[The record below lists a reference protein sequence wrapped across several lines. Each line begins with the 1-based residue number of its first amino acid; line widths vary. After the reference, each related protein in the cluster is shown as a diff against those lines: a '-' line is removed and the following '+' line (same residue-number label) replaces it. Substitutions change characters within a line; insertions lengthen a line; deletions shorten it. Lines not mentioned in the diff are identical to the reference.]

1 MFSSAANGIIIAM
14 PHAFLDHPGPLAF
27 AHRGGAA
34 HHPEN
39 SWAAFEH
46 AVGLGYTYLETD
58 AHATADGVLLAFH
71 DRTLDRVTDRTGR
84 IARMPHKEV
93 AAARIG
99 GAEPIP
105 LLEDL
110 LAAWPDIRFNI
121 DVKEEPAIGPLA
133 TALRRTGAWD
143 RVCVCSF
150 SAHRLRAARR
160 ALGQRVCTALS
171 PAGVASVRMA
181 GNLAASAPA
190 LARRLVSTGVRCAQ
204 VPAVVATRA
213 FIRRAHALGLQVH
226 VWTIND
232 RTEMT
237 CLLDLGADGIMT
249 DQTVLLRD
257 VLAERGQWHP
267 GSAAGPAGLPDS
279 PGVPD
284 LAGSPDPAGRRT

>member
-1 MFSSAANGIIIAM
+1 MA
-14 PHAFLDHPGPLAF
+14 HAFLEHPGPIAF

-39 SWAAFEH
+39 SWSAFEH
-46 AVGLGYTYLETD
+46 AVGLGYRYLETD

-71 DRTLDRVTDRTGR
+71 DHTLDRVTDRAGR
-84 IARMPHKEV
+84 IARMTHKDV

-110 LAAWPDIRFNI
+110 LAAWPDVRFNI
-121 DVKEEPAIGPLA
+121 DVKEESAIGPLA
-133 TALRRTGAWD
+133 AALHRVGAWD

-160 ALGQRVCTALS
+160 AIGHRVCTALS
-171 PAGVASVRMA
+171 PAGVASIRLA
-181 GNLAASAPA
+181 GNLVGSGQV
-190 LARRLVSTGVRCAQ
+190 LARRLAEAGVRCAQ
-204 VPAVVATRA
+204 VPAMVVTRG

-226 VWTIND
+226 VWTVND

-249 DQTVLLRD
+249 DQTVLLRE

-267 GSAAGPAGLPDS
+267 GARQAPAPEGRVAGG
-279 PGVPD
+279 
-284 LAGSPDPAGRRT
+284 

>member
-1 MFSSAANGIIIAM
+1 MCSLVTDGILGDMA
-14 PHAFLDHPGPLAF
+14 HAFLEHPGPIAF

-39 SWAAFEH
+39 SWSAFEH

-71 DRTLDRVTDRTGR
+71 DRTLDRVTDRGGR
-84 IARMPHKEV
+84 IARMSHEEV

-110 LAAWPDIRFNI
+110 LTAWPDMRFNI
-121 DVKEEPAIGPLA
+121 DVKQEAAIRPLA
-133 TALRRTGAWD
+133 AVLRRVGAWD
-143 RVCVCSF
+143 RVCLCSF
-150 SAHRLRAARR
+150 SAHRLRAVRR
-160 ALGQRVCTALS
+160 ELGHRVCTALS
-171 PAGVASVRMA
+171 PAGVASVRVA
-181 GNLAASAPA
+181 GSLAGSGQG
-190 LARRLVSTGVRCAQ
+190 LARRLASAGVRCAQ
-204 VPAVVATRA
+204 VPAVVASRG

-226 VWTIND
+226 VWTVND
-232 RTEMT
+232 RTEMS

-267 GSAAGPAGLPDS
+267 GSREGAPPERRVAGE
-279 PGVPD
+279 
-284 LAGSPDPAGRRT
+284 

>member
-1 MFSSAANGIIIAM
+1 MGQT
-14 PHAFLDHPGPLAF
+14 FLEHPGPIAF

-34 HHPEN
+34 HHLEN
-39 SWAAFEH
+39 SWSAFEH

-71 DRTLDRVTDRTGR
+71 DRTLDRVTDRAGR
-84 IARMPHKEV
+84 IARMSHQEV

-121 DVKEEPAIGPLA
+121 DVKGEAAIGPLA
-133 TALRRTGAWD
+133 AVLRRVGAWD
-143 RVCVCSF
+143 RVCLCSF

-160 ALGQRVCTALS
+160 ALGHRVCTSLS
-171 PAGVASVRMA
+171 PAGVASVGVA
-181 GNLAASAPA
+181 GGLAGSGQV
-190 LARRLVSTGVRCAQ
+190 LARRLVSAGVRCAQ
-204 VPAVVATRA
+204 VPAVVATRG

-226 VWTIND
+226 VWTVND

-267 GSAAGPAGLPDS
+267 PSRQVPAADPVGAPGPIPPAAPPGLREQIND
-279 PGVPD
+279 
-284 LAGSPDPAGRRT
+284 RRMSGE